1 MTARFSFCP
10 AVVVGQKENDMRMT
24 GVLLSMGVGCVLLT
38 LRAKAETEVVDG
50 VQWTYTTIKKGA
62 VVGAGSW
69 YVSAI
74 DNTMQGRVV
83 VPETLGG
90 FPVVAIGDGAFYR
103 CAGLT
108 EVTLPVS
115 VTELGTQAFYHCDS
129 LKALIFLGD
138 EPSVGYTCFTY
149 SPNIIVYRS
158 RERMWQTEFKGEWG
172 AVTIMV
178 VDGLNSV
185 SEIIEQKTFDGRCSL
200 FAIPHSWVDG
210 FPEILQSAGG
220 DYSLAVK
227 IIGQNG
233 CALVDSYVA
242 GLEPTDP
249 KSTFKTR
256 IDFKDGKPVV
266 TWEPALN
273 GLDENGHCKKTGVR
287 TYRVLGST
295 DMKTWSEVNDRE
307 ESRCNFFKVNVE
319 MP

>member
-1 MTARFSFCP
+1 
-10 AVVVGQKENDMRMT
+10 MRMA
-24 GVLLSMGVGCVLLT
+24 GVLLSISAGCVLFALES
-38 LRAKAETEVVDG
+38 KAETEIVGG
-50 VQWTYTTIKKGA
+50 VQWTYMTTKKGA

-69 YVSAI
+69 YASAI
-74 DNTMQGRVV
+74 DSTIQGKIV

-90 FPVVAIGDGAFYR
+90 FPVVAIGDGAFYQ

-129 LKALIFLGD
+129 LKSLIFLGD

-149 SPNIIVYRS
+149 SPNIIAYHS

-185 SEIIEQKTFDGRCSL
+185 SEIIEQRTLDGWYSL
-200 FAIPHSWVDG
+200 FAIPHSWVDA
-210 FPEILQSAGG
+210 FPEILQSASG

-227 IIGQNG
+227 TVGKNG
-233 CALVDSYVA
+233 CALVDSYVS
-242 GLEPTDP
+242 GLDPADP
-249 KSTFKTR
+249 KSTFKTM
-256 IDFKDGKPVV
+256 IEFKDGKPVV
-266 TWEPALN
+266 FWEPALN
-273 GLDENGHCKKTGVR
+273 GTDENGRCKRTGIR
-287 TYRVLGST
+287 IYRVLGSA
-295 DMKTWSEVNDRE
+295 DLKTWREVNDGE
-307 ESRCNFFKVNVE
+307 EFKYNFFKVSVE